1 MSTDV
6 RESWILET
14 HFFLG
19 NNDWHAIGVPC
30 VIAVRLNAGAHC
42 GSKTFLGRSCN
53 AVQGPLP
60 SEIAGIDHGSRGLEG
75 WTMTFSYDSRPWALR
90 RCCTGECKCHE
101 STMWN
106 LTGMSGVVS
115 ANVLTIT
122 NQGSFFLYQWRRHHR
137 PATGTASISTN

>member
-1 MSTDV
+1 M
-6 RESWILET
+6 
-14 HFFLG
+14 G

-75 WTMTFSYDSRPWALR
+75 WTMTFSYD
-90 RCCTGECKCHE
+90 EVVHE
-101 STMWN
+101 PYAD
-106 LTGMSGVVS
+106 VAQES
-115 ANVLTIT
+115 ANVMRAPCEI
-122 NQGSFFLYQWRRHHR
+122 
-137 PATGTASISTN
+137 